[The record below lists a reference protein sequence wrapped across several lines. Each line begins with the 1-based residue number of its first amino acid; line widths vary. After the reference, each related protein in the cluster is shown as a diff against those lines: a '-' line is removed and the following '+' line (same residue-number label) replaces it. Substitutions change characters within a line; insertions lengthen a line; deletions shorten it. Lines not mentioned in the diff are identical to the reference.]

1 MNLKKPKFWD
11 YKKPNIYS
19 FILWPISI
27 LINGINFFK
36 KKSKTIN
43 SEIKTICVGNIY
55 LGGTGKTSLSIKINN
70 ILNKKNIKSCFIR
83 KYYTEQLDEQKL
95 LQSKG
100 KLFSDKKRSLAL
112 KEAIKNNY
120 QIAIFDDGLQD
131 YSINYD
137 ICFVCFNDLNWIGNG
152 MTIPSGPLREN
163 LNVLKKYRY
172 VFINGNSK
180 NLQNIKDQIFEIN
193 PKINIFTGEYIP
205 LNLSDFNLDDK
216 YIAFSGIGNHQTFI
230 SMIKN
235 YGMNIIKDIEFPD
248 HYKFNDKDINKI
260 LSISE
265 KLNCKVITTEKDY
278 FRLKTTKI
286 NQINFIKSDLY
297 ISDEDKLIDAITN

>member
-27 LINGINFFK
+27 LINGINIFK
-36 KKSKTIN
+36 KKSKKIN

-55 LGGTGKTSLSIKINN
+55 LGGTGKTSLSIKINY
-70 ILNKKNIKSCFIR
+70 ILNKKNIKSCFIK

-163 LNVLKKYRY
+163 LNVLKKYKY

-180 NLQNIKDQIFEIN
+180 IY
-193 PKINIFTGEYIP
+193 KI
-205 LNLSDFNLDDK
+205 
-216 YIAFSGIGNHQTFI
+216 
-230 SMIKN
+230 
-235 YGMNIIKDIEFPD
+235 
-248 HYKFNDKDINKI
+248 
-260 LSISE
+260 
-265 KLNCKVITTEKDY
+265 
-278 FRLKTTKI
+278 
-286 NQINFIKSDLY
+286 
-297 ISDEDKLIDAITN
+297 